1 MLRGLFGSRSVERI
15 LLFLLVNERAYAT
28 QLHRM
33 LNTPL
38 TPIQKAL
45 TRLERDGILRSSYE
59 GKTRFYAFDPDYPL
73 LEELEALLK
82 KAYVKLAPSEKKDYY
97 YVRHIPKPN
106 KSLLEEV
113 WMKLRATRHVIFRFR
128 SRKSKGE
135 GVGEVAA
142 AYDGGARCIFQE
154 RGSWQ
159 GMGGQEFTFRNVFR
173 WTLNRIDGML
183 TLEHLRFGEKN
194 PVFLFHLVPVNENT
208 LESLHAHLCGED
220 TYFGQLVFEPPTLE
234 LTWRI
239 LGPKKN
245 DEVRYMYR

>member
-1 MLRGLFGSRSVERI
+1 M
-15 LLFLLVNERAYAT
+15 LVNERAYAT

-45 TRLERDGILRSSYE
+45 SRLERDGILQSAYE
-59 GKTRFYAFDPDYPL
+59 GKTRLYTFNPSYPIL
-73 LEELEALLK
+73 IELEALLK
-82 KAYVKLAPSEKKDYY
+82 KAYTKLAPADKKDYY
-97 YVRHIPKPN
+97 YVRHTLKPN
-106 KSLLEEV
+106 KTLIEEM
-113 WMKLRATRHVIFRFR
+113 WKKLQQTAHVDFRFR

-135 GVGEVAA
+135 GAGKVETT
-142 AYDGGARCIFQE
+142 YDGRSRCVFQE
-154 RGSWQ
+154 RGCWR
-159 GMGGQEFTFRNVFR
+159 GDDDQEFNFRNVFR

-183 TLEHLRFGEKN
+183 TLEHLRFGERN
-194 PVFLFHLVPVNENT
+194 PVFLFHLVPVNEKT

-220 TYFGQLVFEPPTLE
+220 TYFGQLVLGPKTLE

-245 DEVRYMYR
+245 DEVRYTYR